1 MMCFRW
7 RGLEQARLRRSSRS
21 VFKMRVISFGISG
34 RPDIFCGRSNAPGV
48 VEGNLP
54 ISKSLER
61 PTCIAHHNDSEY
73 LSEAKK
79 MSDQEQ
85 KPLPVVSEWAL
96 EEVKAHCEAI
106 QRDGKATTIRRVK
119 FYAFLEN
126 QTWGP
131 GSIEAALY
139 ALYPNQFSPSSGRS
153 ED

>member
-1 MMCFRW
+1 
-7 RGLEQARLRRSSRS
+7 
-21 VFKMRVISFGISG
+21 
-34 RPDIFCGRSNAPGV
+34 
-48 VEGNLP
+48 
-54 ISKSLER
+54 
-61 PTCIAHHNDSEY
+61 
-73 LSEAKK
+73 

-139 ALYPNQFSPSSGRS
+139 ALYPNQFSPSSGANDQLSRTRCGAGRDRQS
-153 ED
+153 PQHSLEN